1 MVLNGVKPLALCLKQ
16 KTRRGRFGAQS
27 ALRLRRSP
35 EICLGLAGKNFYH
48 AADPSRRA
56 AQAAIS

>member
-1 MVLNGVKPLALCLKQ
+1 LALCLK
-16 KTRRGRFGAQS
+16 KTRRGRFDAQS

-35 EICLGLAGKNFYH
+35 EICLGLAGKNFYR